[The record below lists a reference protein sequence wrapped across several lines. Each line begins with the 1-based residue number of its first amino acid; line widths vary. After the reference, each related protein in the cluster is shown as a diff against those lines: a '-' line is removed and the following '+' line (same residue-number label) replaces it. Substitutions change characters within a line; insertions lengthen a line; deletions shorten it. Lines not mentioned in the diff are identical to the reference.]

1 MATTKLEF
9 QELADEL
16 INGEFADFRVACE
29 FVKKGGFTPPDTI
42 IPDTTDTVNCI
53 IEDYNASQFNGVQI
67 QVNDF
72 KLLARPQEFTTLTP
86 RTDNLKVTVQGQVCT
101 VISSEQDPANAVWV
115 IQVRG

>member
-9 QELADEL
+9 QDLADEL
-16 INGEFADFRVACE
+16 FNDEFADFLVPCD
-29 FVKKGGFTPPDTI
+29 FLKKGVFNPSGSEPDI
-42 IPDTTDTVNCI
+42 EDTVNCI

-86 RTDNLKVTVQGQVCT
+86 RTDNLKVTVEGQVCT
-101 VISSEQDPANAVWV
+101 VISAEQDPANAVWV